1 MSARNLPIGEI
12 VRSALLF
19 GSGRQVMLDDQITQ
33 VVDDLFELLGSRRI
47 DYLLVGGIALRNYI
61 DGRNTEDI
69 DLILAVADLVRI
81 PELTISSQDENFAR
95 ADYRGLRV
103 DILLAQNP
111 FFDYVRRTYGAEG
124 HFGGRTIAVV
134 APEGLAMLKF
144 YALPSLYRQGDFER
158 VALSET
164 DLVMLLH
171 RYPLS
176 AEAIMTVM
184 SAHLNATDVESLR
197 DIYSEIEERIRR
209 YTSRAP

>member
-1 MSARNLPIGEI
+1 
-12 VRSALLF
+12 
-19 GSGRQVMLDDQITQ
+19 MLDDQITQ